1 MLFPYNN
8 LFITLYDLNDNFID
22 FIWSQLTVLHK
33 DIISV
38 T

>member
-1 MLFPYNN
+1 MLFLYNN

-22 FIWSQLTVLHK
+22 FIWSKLTVLQT
-33 DIISV
+33 DIISI

>member
-8 LFITLYDLNDNFID
+8 LFITLYDLNYNFID
-22 FIWSQLTVLHK
+22 FVWSQLSVLQK
-33 DIISV
+33 DTISI